1 MKALVDFANTTLGK
15 AKGDLLSNVLVSLM
29 WKLNMSRYHAD
40 ESKEAIKK
48 MLGNPKEV
56 DPAEIVDLIFEQAGG
71 SEKGNEFF
79 KMQFASEAHL
89 IACAQ
94 SLHSMGDIFGQ
105 VVYLSLDLDNVLPK
119 PIPARRQYLGV
130 INDSLKNEGVAPRIT
145 EKIEELLISD
155 EYCYLNDFV
164 NVTKHIS
171 LVPARYSVAFGQ
183 EAVHGLQISRFS
195 RNGNNYDTKW
205 SDDFLDKDVIN
216 IQKKF
221 VEAGVVVN
229 EYLGIQA

>member
-1 MKALVDFANTTLGK
+1 MKALVDFSNKTLGK
-15 AKGDLLSNVLVSLM
+15 AKGDLLSKVLVSLM
-29 WKLNMSRYHAD
+29 WKLNVARYHAD

-48 MLGNPKEV
+48 LLGNPKEV
-56 DPAEIVDLIFEQAGG
+56 DPAEIVDLIFEQANG

-94 SLHSMGDIFGQ
+94 ALHSMGDIFGQ
-105 VVYLSLDLDNVLPK
+105 VVYLSLDLDNLLAK
-119 PIPARRQYLGV
+119 PIPPRKQYLGV
-130 INDSLKNEGVAPRIT
+130 INDFMKKEGVAPCIT
-145 EKIEELLISD
+145 ERIEELLVCD
-155 EYCYLNDFV
+155 EYCYLRDFV

-195 RNGNNYDTKW
+195 HNGNNYDTKW
-205 SDDFLDKDVIN
+205 SDDFLDKDVN
-216 IQKKF
+216 SIQKRF
-221 VEAGVVVN
+221 VEAGIVVN
-229 EYLGIQA
+229 DYLGL